1 MFYAFE
7 EFGIIYAFRVQKN
20 NKIECVL
27 LFIIYNP
34 INSKLYCVT
43 FHNFIVSHFT
53 ILLCHI
59 SQFYCVPWPISIGG
73 LMKSGSI
80 VLKFQGPTYNWG
92 FGGSE
97 RICKLAL
104 RSVWPMVSIPIWYP
118 AFNKLMLASSPFP
131 EGFNCAH

>member
-53 ILLCHI
+53 ILLCSLADLHRRSHEI
-59 SQFYCVPWPISIGG
+59 GLNCAQIPRANIQLGVRGLGTNLQVSIA
-73 LMKSGSI
+73 K
-80 VLKFQGPTYNWG
+80 
-92 FGGSE
+92 
-97 RICKLAL
+97 CLADG
-104 RSVWPMVSIPIWYP
+104 VNTNMVSR
-118 AFNKLMLASSPFP
+118 L
-131 EGFNCAH
+131 